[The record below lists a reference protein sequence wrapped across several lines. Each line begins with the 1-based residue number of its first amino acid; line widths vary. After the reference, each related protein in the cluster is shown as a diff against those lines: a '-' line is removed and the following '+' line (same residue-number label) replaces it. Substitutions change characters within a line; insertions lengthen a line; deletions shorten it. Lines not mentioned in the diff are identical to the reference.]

1 MSGPLATL
9 FHPFA
14 AGALTSPGPRARLLF
29 LDALPGFT
37 LPAGFGRSLLA
48 VQPFRPDYLALARQG
63 WSVVA
68 RLEGADPFD
77 ATLVL
82 AGRHRGRTERLI
94 AEALERTVAG
104 GLVVIAG
111 AKDDGIGS
119 LRKRLAGLV
128 PLDGQLPK
136 FHGMA
141 LWLRRPPDAGA
152 AVAALRGAGS
162 SASSRFAAAPGMF
175 SHDRIDR
182 GSALLAAHLPAQL
195 AGKVADFCAGW
206 GYLSAEL
213 AQRAPAIT
221 GLDLYEADFEA
232 LEAARGNLA
241 GRQGTRFFWHDLE
254 AERVTKRYEWVVT
267 NPPFHRGRK
276 ADPGL
281 GQAIIRAAAAA
292 LRPGG
297 RLVLVANRQL
307 PYEAELARSF
317 GAVEQL
323 ALDGGFKVLS
333 ARL

>member
-14 AGALTSPGPRARLLF
+14 AGPAAATLLHPSAAPALTSPGPRARLLF

-82 AGRHRGRTERLI
+82 VGRHRGRTGRLI

-152 AVAALRGAGS
+152 AVAALRG
-162 SASSRFAAAPGMF
+162 
-175 SHDRIDR
+175 
-182 GSALLAAHLPAQL
+182 
-195 AGKVADFCAGW
+195 
-206 GYLSAEL
+206 
-213 AQRAPAIT
+213 
-221 GLDLYEADFEA
+221 
-232 LEAARGNLA
+232 
-241 GRQGTRFFWHDLE
+241 
-254 AERVTKRYEWVVT
+254 
-267 NPPFHRGRK
+267 
-276 ADPGL
+276 
-281 GQAIIRAAAAA
+281 
-292 LRPGG
+292 
-297 RLVLVANRQL
+297 
-307 PYEAELARSF
+307 
-317 GAVEQL
+317 
-323 ALDGGFKVLS
+323 
-333 ARL
+333 

>member
-1 MSGPLATL
+1 
-9 FHPFA
+9 
-14 AGALTSPGPRARLLF
+14 
-29 LDALPGFT
+29 
-37 LPAGFGRSLLA
+37 
-48 VQPFRPDYLALARQG
+48 
-63 WSVVA
+63 
-68 RLEGADPFD
+68 
-77 ATLVL
+77 
-82 AGRHRGRTERLI
+82 
-94 AEALERTVAG
+94 
-104 GLVVIAG
+104 
-111 AKDDGIGS
+111 
-119 LRKRLAGLV
+119 
-128 PLDGQLPK
+128 
-136 FHGMA
+136 
-141 LWLRRPPDAGA
+141 
-152 AVAALRGAGS
+152 
-162 SASSRFAAAPGMF
+162 MF

-254 AERVTKRYEWVVT
+254 AERVTERYDWVVT

-333 ARL
+333 ARR